1 MTNNMLTKTITF
13 DMDETLNEFYS
24 IPGWLEKLH
33 NEDSSPYAVAAPKYD
48 SDVLNPLLKALQ
60 ADGWKIEIVTWL
72 AKGGSAEYGEEVAK
86 VKKDWL
92 AKHNIPYDEFFA
104 VEYGTP
110 KHMVN
115 PKGGAFQILFDDNA
129 DIRKDW
135 SLGPAFDA
143 NENII
148 PILAGLLEMGGNTR
162 MMERA

>member
-13 DMDETLNEFYS
+13 DMDDTLNEFYAVED
-24 IPGWLEKLH
+24 WLPKLRA
-33 NEDSSPYAVAAPKYD
+33 EDSSPYAVAAPKYD
-48 SDVLNPLLKALQ
+48 SNVLNPLLKALQ
-60 ADGWKIEIVTWL
+60 ADGWKIEIITWL
-72 AKGGSAEYGEEVAK
+72 AMGGSPEYGEEVAQ

-92 AKHNIPYDEFFA
+92 TKHGIPYDEFYA

-110 KHMVN
+110 KHKVN
-115 PKGGAFQILFDDNA
+115 PKGGAFQVLFDDND

-143 NENII
+143 KENII
-148 PILAGLLEMGGNTR
+148 PILAALLEIGGNQR